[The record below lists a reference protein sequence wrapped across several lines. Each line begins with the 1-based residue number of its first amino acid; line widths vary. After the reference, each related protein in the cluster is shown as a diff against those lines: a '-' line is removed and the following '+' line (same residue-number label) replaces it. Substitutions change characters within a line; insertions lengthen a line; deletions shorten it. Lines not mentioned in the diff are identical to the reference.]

1 MILGID
7 VGGTRTDAVC
17 IAGREIVASAKVLTG
32 SDLVES
38 IIGVI
43 SALAIDCRQLS
54 RVVLSTTLSTNAIV
68 ESKYPRTGMIVSA
81 GPGIDPH
88 HFFLSDDFYLVS
100 GAMDHRG
107 REFETCRPAEV
118 AAVVAELKQKSVTG
132 VGVVSKFCTR
142 NHAHESQ
149 IHELIKSDFDYISLG
164 HLMSGSRNFPRRIN
178 TAYYNTAVMPLQERF
193 VGSVKKAL
201 MELGINANLRFLKA
215 DGGTYMDAAAERLP
229 VETIMSG
236 PAASMMGTLARANS
250 RETVLVLD
258 VGGTTTDI
266 GALVDG
272 APLLEKGISVGGRK
286 TLVRGLNTRSVG
298 IGGDSVVAV
307 VDGELKIGPRREGPP
322 VCLGGKL
329 PTPMDA
335 LRVLGDFG
343 EGDAAAAYQ
352 ALAGLA
358 APLKREVDELAREI
372 VRLTASSIHAAA
384 RRYIDEL
391 NAQPVYTI
399 HELLHAEPVR
409 PAKVILV
416 GGPASYLQKYV
427 AAAFVEPVEVPERPE
442 VTNALG
448 AALARTTGQI
458 TLLADT
464 QLGRLTCPELDLVM
478 PVDRY
483 CTLEDLK
490 KMGIEALNRNI
501 AVLGLSPNAQFDV
514 VEEHSFNMV
523 RGFSSTGKLLRVK
536 IQTRPGIIREW
547 SQSC

>member
-17 IAGREIVASAKVLTG
+17 IEGHAIVASAKVLTG

-38 IIGVI
+38 IVGVI
-43 SALAIDCRQLS
+43 TALKIDCRALS
-54 RVVLSTTLSTNAIV
+54 RVVLSTTLSTNAII
-68 ESKYPRTGMIVSA
+68 ENKYPRTGMILSA
-81 GPGIDPH
+81 GPGVDPRN
-88 HFFLSDDFYLVS
+88 FFLSDDFYLIS

-107 REFETCRPAEV
+107 REYETCDAAEV
-118 AAVVAELKQKSVTG
+118 AAVAAELRRKAING

-142 NHAHESQ
+142 NHAHESLTY
-149 IHELIKSDFDYISLG
+149 ELIKNDFNYISLG
-164 HLMSGSRNFPRRIN
+164 HLVSGSRNFPRRIH

-201 MELGINANLRFLKA
+201 IELGINANLRFLKA
-215 DGGTYMDAAAERLP
+215 DGGTYMDSAAERLP

-236 PAASMMGTLARANS
+236 PAASMMGTLARSQAS
-250 RETVLVLD
+250 GTVLVLD

-286 TLVRGLNTRSVG
+286 TLVRGLNTLSVG
-298 IGGDSVVAV
+298 IGGDSVVALV
-307 VDGELKIGPRREGPP
+307 EGRLRVGPRREGPP
-322 VCLGGKL
+322 VCLGGQL

-335 LRVLGDFG
+335 LCVLGDFA
-343 EGDAAAAYQ
+343 EGDGRAARQ
-352 ALAGLA
+352 ALEVLG
-358 APLKREVDELAREI
+358 APLGRSVAELAHDI
-372 VRLTASSIHAAA
+372 VELTVSEIHAAA
-384 RRYIDEL
+384 RRYIAGL

-409 PAKVILV
+409 PSSVTLI
-416 GGPASYLQKYV
+416 GGPATYLQKYV
-427 AAAFVEPVEVPERPE
+427 AAVFDEPVEVPEHPE

-478 PVDRY
+478 PIDHF
-483 CTLEDLK
+483 CSLEDLK
-490 KMGIEALNRNI
+490 RLGIEALKRNI
-501 AVLGLSPNAQFDV
+501 GVLGLSPNAQFDV

-523 RGFSSTGKLLRVK
+523 RGFSTTGKLMRIK